1 MRSYL
6 VLFQMRFIRGL
17 QYRTAALAGV
27 LTQFFWGFMYILI
40 FEAFYASSSTPQP
53 ITFHQLVNMMWL
65 QQAFLALIM
74 LWFRD
79 SEIINQITKGDI
91 AVELLRPIKLY
102 EFWYARLLAQRTSS
116 ALLRFLLILIVASLL
131 PYPYNFVLPPDAFS
145 FILFIIT
152 LVLGVLIVV
161 ALSMLIYISMF
172 YTLSGTGSILIFGV
186 IGEFLAGLIIP
197 IPLMPEALKRII
209 YFLPFRYTTDLP
221 FRIYVGNITHNEAI
235 ISILIQIV
243 WIIILYIIGKLWM
256 NKALKRLVIQGG

>member
-102 EFWYARLLAQRTSS
+102 EFWYARLLAQRTSRDRKS
-116 ALLRFLLILIVASLL
+116 
-131 PYPYNFVLPPDAFS
+131 
-145 FILFIIT
+145 
-152 LVLGVLIVV
+152 VV
-161 ALSMLIYISMF
+161 
-172 YTLSGTGSILIFGV
+172 
-186 IGEFLAGLIIP
+186 
-197 IPLMPEALKRII
+197 
-209 YFLPFRYTTDLP
+209 
-221 FRIYVGNITHNEAI
+221 
-235 ISILIQIV
+235 
-243 WIIILYIIGKLWM
+243 
-256 NKALKRLVIQGG
+256 